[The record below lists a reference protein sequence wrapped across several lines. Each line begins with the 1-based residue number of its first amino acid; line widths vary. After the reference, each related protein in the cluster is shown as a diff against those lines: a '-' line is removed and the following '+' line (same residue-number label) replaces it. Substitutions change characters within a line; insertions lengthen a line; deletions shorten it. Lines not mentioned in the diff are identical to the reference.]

1 MGKNNEAALTHKREQ
16 QWNCYRDKQVDDQLT
31 TFLSKEMFE
40 GYSTTLDTTR

>member
-31 TFLSKEMFE
+31 TFLSKGMFE
-40 GYSTTLDTTR
+40 GCSTMFDTTR